1 MALLPPRGSAYAAAR
16 VEHEAIDPARMPTR
30 ETYQL
35 MIDLVA
41 PRPIAWVS
49 SLGADGRSNLAPFSY
64 FQGVCSRPPT
74 IVLGIS
80 WRSDGTPKDT
90 LRNIL
95 ATQEFTVNHVRR
107 DHAEAM
113 NLTSG
118 DYPPDVDEWDLV
130 ARSGVAT
137 LTPAASMH
145 VAPPRIAEANAALE
159 CRLVHAIPLGRGRGT
174 SPTARVSPTGPSST
188 LVIAEIAMFWLD
200 RALIE
205 RDERGRLRPLDPAR
219 LASVGR
225 LGGIAYTDTVET
237 FSMRRPRDGSG
248 PPGREDE
255 RAGSRTRSGS
265 EGT

>member
-1 MALLPPRGSAYAAAR
+1 MALLAAVRSAYAAAG
-16 VEHEAIDPARMPTR
+16 VEHEAIDPAGLPAR

-49 SLGADGRSNLAPFSY
+49 SVGADGRSNLAPFSY
-64 FQGVCSRPPT
+64 YQGVCSRPPT
-74 IVLGIS
+74 IVLSIS

-137 LTPAASMH
+137 LTPTPSMR

-159 CRLVHAIPLGRGRGT
+159 CRLVHAIPLGRGKGA
-174 SPTARVSPTGPSST
+174 SPSST
-188 LVIAEIAMFWLD
+188 LVVAEIAMFWLA
-200 RALIE
+200 RTLVE

-225 LGGIAYTDTVET
+225 LGGMAYTETVET

-248 PPGREDE
+248 PQGREDE